1 MLNML
6 RRNYLV
12 LLLLFI
18 FLSCQVS
25 AVYLNIEGWDI
36 LESKGK
42 IMLFQKKDKDF
53 LSETMVNLSVAIGA
67 DILKGYSIKK
77 EGNLQEIDYFS
88 NTVSLGLWKI
98 IYNGFDSSG
107 NIYLKI
113 IREKDDLK
121 AEEIARIR
129 EKIERVSSIEKGQN
143 MLKERLEMF
152 ESFSSF
158 LDKEGENISIDPT
171 KTIIINNLNDLPPF
185 KIEVNDQNSVINITI
200 VNLD

>member
-6 RRNYLV
+6 RRKYLV

-42 IMLFQKKDKDF
+42 IMLFQKKNKDF

-77 EGNLQEIDYFS
+77 EGYLQEIDYFS
-88 NTVSLGLWKI
+88 NTVPLGLWKI

-171 KTIIINNLNDLPPF
+171 KIIIINNLNDLPPF
-185 KIEVNDQNSVINITI
+185 KIEVNDQNSVINIAI
-200 VNLD
+200 VNLS

>member
-1 MLNML
+1 MLNMI

-88 NTVSLGLWKI
+88 NTVPLGLWKI

-152 ESFSSF
+152 ESFSNF

-185 KIEVNDQNSVINITI
+185 KIEVNDQNSVINIAI
-200 VNLD
+200 VNLS

>member
-1 MLNML
+1 MLNMI

-88 NTVSLGLWKI
+88 NTVPLGLWKI

>member
-6 RRNYLV
+6 RRKYLV

-88 NTVSLGLWKI
+88 NTVPLGLWKI

>member
-1 MLNML
+1 MLNMI

-88 NTVSLGLWKI
+88 NTVPLGLWKI

-152 ESFSSF
+152 KSFSNF

-185 KIEVNDQNSVINITI
+185 KIEVNDQNSVINIAI
-200 VNLD
+200 VNLS

>member
-6 RRNYLV
+6 RRKYLV

-42 IMLFQKKDKDF
+42 IMLFHKKDKDF

-88 NTVSLGLWKI
+88 NTVPLGLWKI

>member
-6 RRNYLV
+6 RRKYLV

-77 EGNLQEIDYFS
+77 EGYLQEIDYFS
-88 NTVSLGLWKI
+88 NTVPLGLWKI

-152 ESFSSF
+152 ESFSNF

>member
-1 MLNML
+1 MLNMI

-18 FLSCQVS
+18 FLSYQVS

-88 NTVSLGLWKI
+88 NTVPLGLWKI

-129 EKIERVSSIEKGQN
+129 EKIERVSFIEKGQN

-152 ESFSSF
+152 ESFSNF

-185 KIEVNDQNSVINITI
+185 KIEVNDQNSVINIAI
-200 VNLD
+200 VNLS